1 VIAVARLKK
10 AHGIDEAEFAMI
22 VTDQFQG
29 RGLGSELLRRLLA
42 LAKDEKVG
50 RIVGDVL
57 PTTWPMQHICEK
69 AGFPVEALDRRPG
82 G

>member
-1 VIAVARLKK
+1 
-10 AHGIDEAEFAMI
+10 
-22 VTDQFQG
+22 
-29 RGLGSELLRRLLA
+29 LLA

-57 PTTWPMQHICEK
+57 PDNLAMQHICEK
-69 AGFPVEALDRRPG
+69 AVPVEALDRRPG